1 MVTKPKLFILIVE
14 DEKEL
19 ATLISEQ
26 LEARG
31 MMTQVYHRSNN
42 VLRFLKNN
50 FVNLLLL
57 DINLPDI
64 NGFSLLENLKNNN
77 IHVPVIFLTGS
88 DSEVNRVK
96 GLDMGGDDYITKPFS
111 FPELIA
117 RIHAV
122 LRRAETSQDYHIT
135 KNATLSQEVFR
146 FCGVKINPI
155 RLEIEFPSG
164 NIEKI
169 GRKELGILTYLASNE
184 GTVLTRRNVIHAVWG
199 IHADV
204 RSRSLDQYILKIRE
218 SFTRN
223 DHNLE
228 AFRSIHGVG
237 FIYDPDNRFIKED
250 P

>member
-77 IHVPVIFLTGS
+77 IHVDIYQIYMYLYRLLQFLTS
-88 DSEVNRVK
+88 YVSLN
-96 GLDMGGDDYITKPFS
+96 
-111 FPELIA
+111 
-117 RIHAV
+117 
-122 LRRAETSQDYHIT
+122 
-135 KNATLSQEVFR
+135 N
-146 FCGVKINPI
+146 
-155 RLEIEFPSG
+155 LEIKF
-164 NIEKI
+164 ID
-169 GRKELGILTYLASNE
+169 RYL
-184 GTVLTRRNVIHAVWG
+184 
-199 IHADV
+199 
-204 RSRSLDQYILKIRE
+204 
-218 SFTRN
+218 
-223 DHNLE
+223 
-228 AFRSIHGVG
+228 
-237 FIYDPDNRFIKED
+237 
-250 P
+250 